1 MNYSSYHVERNA
13 ENKLYIQSATL
24 IQKIRTDVSE
34 TDRLRIHFVITSRIM
49 KEQATSDNNPPTLGI
64 IAIDRSIVDH
74 EVLLLSL
81 SAMIIPSY
89 LLGAN
94 AKAVSGS

>member
-34 TDRLRIHFVITSRIM
+34 TDRLRIHFVITSRMM
-49 KEQATSDNNPPTLGI
+49 KEQASNDNDLEMEVVRSD
-64 IAIDRSIVDH
+64 
-74 EVLLLSL
+74 
-81 SAMIIPSY
+81 
-89 LLGAN
+89 
-94 AKAVSGS
+94 